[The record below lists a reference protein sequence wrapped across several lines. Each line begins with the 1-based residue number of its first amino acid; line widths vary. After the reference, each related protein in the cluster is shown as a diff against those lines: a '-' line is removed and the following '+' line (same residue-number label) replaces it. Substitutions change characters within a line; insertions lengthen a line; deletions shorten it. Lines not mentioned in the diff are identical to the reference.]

1 MMKVRLQTWAFRSLS
16 KDSASL
22 LTTSITQL
30 CNLSDSS
37 SRFHDAWK
45 IAKLKRLSTL
55 MIDVKINHYSKVTY
69 LGYELEKSLL
79 GDAMALI
86 VIKRLIACL
95 NSFTGKID
103 I

>member
-1 MMKVRLQTWAFRSLS
+1 
-16 KDSASL
+16 
-22 LTTSITQL
+22 
-30 CNLSDSS
+30 
-37 SRFHDAWK
+37 
-45 IAKLKRLSTL
+45 

-69 LGYELEKSLL
+69 LGYQLEKSLL
-79 GDAMALI
+79 GEAMALI